1 MGFSRQEYWSGLP
14 SPPPGNLPDPGIEPA
29 SLTSLALA
37 GEFLMASTTCESPT
51 GIILQKISLLFTANL
66 LRRVPLVMS
75 WLLAFSALCLL
86 ASVSLRALCMSAQF
100 LSLNWLFATPW
111 TLAQQLVDSP
121 RFCPWNF
128 PGKNTGVGGH
138 FLLQGNLSSPGIK
151 PASPVATALQAD
163 SLQLSPTMDAT

>member
-1 MGFSRQEYWSGLP
+1 MLSHFSRVLLFVTLWTVALQALLSMGFSRQEYWSGLP

-29 SLTSLALA
+29 SLMSLALA

-100 LSLNWLFATPW
+100 LSLN
-111 TLAQQLVDSP
+111 
-121 RFCPWNF
+121 
-128 PGKNTGVGGH
+128 
-138 FLLQGNLSSPGIK
+138 
-151 PASPVATALQAD
+151 
-163 SLQLSPTMDAT
+163 

>member
-1 MGFSRQEYWSGLP
+1 MTLWTVALQALLSMGFSRQEYWSGLP

-29 SLTSLALA
+29 SLMSLALA

-100 LSLNWLFATPW
+100 LSLN
-111 TLAQQLVDSP
+111 
-121 RFCPWNF
+121 
-128 PGKNTGVGGH
+128 
-138 FLLQGNLSSPGIK
+138 
-151 PASPVATALQAD
+151 
-163 SLQLSPTMDAT
+163 